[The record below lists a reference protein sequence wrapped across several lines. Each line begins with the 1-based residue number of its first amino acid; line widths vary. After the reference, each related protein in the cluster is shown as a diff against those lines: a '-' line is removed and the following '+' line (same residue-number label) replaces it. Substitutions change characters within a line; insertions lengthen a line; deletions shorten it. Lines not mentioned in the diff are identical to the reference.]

1 MDSIDLFRT
10 WRNANQTAVVA
21 AKAVL
26 VKSILALDG
35 KGEPPTAAEIDEV
48 RTLRCMADDLFELTV
63 ARSGEAVDAR
73 RLQPASE
80 PGSEPG
86 SEPEHC
92 ESTFASTWAVP
103 MQA

>member
-1 MDSIDLFRT
+1 MDSIDLFQT
-10 WRNANQTAVVA
+10 WRNANQSAVVA

-35 KGEPPTAAEIDEV
+35 RGQPPGAAEIEEV

-63 ARSGEAVDAR
+63 ARSGEAVEAR
-73 RLQPASE
+73 RLQPA
-80 PGSEPG
+80 PEPG
-86 SEPEHC
+86 SEPEHR

-103 MQA
+103 MSG